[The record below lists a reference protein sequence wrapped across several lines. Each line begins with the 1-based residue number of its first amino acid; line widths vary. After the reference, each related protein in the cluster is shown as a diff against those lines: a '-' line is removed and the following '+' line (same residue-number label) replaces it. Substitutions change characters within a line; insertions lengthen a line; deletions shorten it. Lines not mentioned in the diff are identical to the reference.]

1 MSLLGFLFGP
11 ALSAVASSAAAWT
24 GDAAVSPAQSAQS
37 VLMLSALLGGVI
49 MLGLAATAPASRGVQ
64 GLLQTPPQNPAI
76 SHPAALRWLSGTVMF
91 VLAGFELGIVLLG
104 QQAGQS
110 SRQAAIMLAE
120 CSLVMLGVNALL
132 FVSSLLERIRAWI
145 LIGTGLLLAVLG
157 LTLLAVDR
165 SDA

>member
-1 MSLLGFLFGP
+1 
-11 ALSAVASSAAAWT
+11 
-24 GDAAVSPAQSAQS
+24 
-37 VLMLSALLGGVI
+37 
-49 MLGLAATAPASRGVQ
+49 
-64 GLLQTPPQNPAI
+64 
-76 SHPAALRWLSGTVMF
+76 MF
-91 VLAGFELGIVLLG
+91 VLAGFELSIVLLG
-104 QQAGQS
+104 QQGGQS

-132 FVSSLLERIRAWI
+132 FVSSLLERIRDWI

>member
-1 MSLLGFLFGP
+1 
-11 ALSAVASSAAAWT
+11 
-24 GDAAVSPAQSAQS
+24 
-37 VLMLSALLGGVI
+37 
-49 MLGLAATAPASRGVQ
+49 
-64 GLLQTPPQNPAI
+64 
-76 SHPAALRWLSGTVMF
+76 MF

-104 QQAGQS
+104 QQGGQS

-132 FVSSLLERIRAWI
+132 FVSSLLERIRDWI